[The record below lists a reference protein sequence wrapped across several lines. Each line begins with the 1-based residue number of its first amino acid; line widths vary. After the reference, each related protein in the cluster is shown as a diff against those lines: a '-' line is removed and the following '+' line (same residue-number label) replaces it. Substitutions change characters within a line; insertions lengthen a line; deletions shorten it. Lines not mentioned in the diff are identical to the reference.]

1 MEIKLL
7 TGKTVKL
14 DSLIMTSTYGGV
26 LVGKPNKTMNDEIIN
41 FITHSNDWGNRKVLL
56 KKKNRY
62 SAKDVLKPIAYKVL
76 LLSEPISNDSKTGDA
91 SSIVLVWFGDS
102 DISKPINEIIVEG
115 IGNFDWDKHA
125 ENINY

>member
-26 LVGKPNKTMNDEIIN
+26 LVGKPNKTMNDEIIS

-62 SAKDVLKPIAYKVL
+62 SSKDVLKPIAYKVL
-76 LLSEPISNDSKTGDA
+76 LLSEPVSNDSKTGDA
-91 SSIVLVWFGDS
+91 SSIVLVWFGES
-102 DISKPINEIIVEG
+102 HPEKSIHEIITEG
-115 IGNFDWDKHA
+115 IGEFDWDSNA
-125 ENINY
+125 ENIYY

>member
-26 LVGKPNKTMNDEIIN
+26 LVGKPNKTMNDEIIS
-41 FITHSNDWGNRKVLL
+41 FITHSNDWGNKKVLV

-62 SAKDVLKPIAYKVL
+62 TSKDVLKPSAYKVL
-76 LLSEPISNDSKTGDA
+76 LLSEPVSNGSKTADA
-91 SSIVLVWFGDS
+91 SCIVLVWFGDA
-102 DISKPINEIIVEG
+102 DLSKSINQIIAEG
-115 IGNFDWDKHA
+115 VGNFDWDKHA
-125 ENINY
+125 ENISY